1 MKDTYYSYLDKVV
14 VMRDGSSWLSGNRAS
29 RANDPEFISDD
40 FIENLMVEC
49 IQRLFPI
56 TLLERDREYG
66 YYALASSWIDTVGQ
80 VAYTERNHNAKERR
94 HGLYYS

>member
-1 MKDTYYSYLDKVV
+1 
-14 VMRDGSSWLSGNRAS
+14 MRDGSSWFSGNRAS

-56 TLLERDREYG
+56 TLLERDREHGHYT
-66 YYALASSWIDTVGQ
+66 LASSWIDTVGQ
-80 VAYTERNHNAKERR
+80 AERNHIAKERQ

>member
-1 MKDTYYSYLDKVV
+1 
-14 VMRDGSSWLSGNRAS
+14 MRDGSSWLSRNRAS

-56 TLLERDREYG
+56 TLLERDREHG
-66 YYALASSWIDTVGQ
+66 YYTLASSWQLVKLHTQRETTMLKRDDMV
-80 VAYTERNHNAKERR
+80 
-94 HGLYYS
+94 L